1 MEFLS
6 DAGIMELNAGHP
18 ERRRRRQQRRRH
30 LLPKLR
36 FINGATEL
44 STREKE

>member
-1 MEFLS
+1 MEFLW

-18 ERRRRRQQRRRH
+18 ERRRRRLH
-30 LLPKLR
+30 LLPKLG

-44 STREKE
+44 SNREKE

>member
-18 ERRRRRQQRRRH
+18 EQRRRRRQRRH
-30 LLPKLR
+30 LLPKLG

>member
-6 DAGIMELNAGHP
+6 DAGIMELNDGHP
-18 ERRRRRQQRRRH
+18 EWWRRRRRH
-30 LLPKLR
+30 LLPKLG